1 MEGNSFLSSHKTGSN
16 GLHKLTAQTFKKR
29 IQPNIQIC
37 SITLLENLTFPNAN
51 ASQVPFIQRWEASFK
66 IMSQFCEFRWVCFN
80 NKYAQCE
87 GNQNLPWGWTVLK
100 SGWWWWCF
108 YQGCVCL
115 SVQKNLDISSFVVG
129 LLGSLMGGSDQMMI
143 RINMLMGW
151 KWWKIK
157 IDDDECN
164 LRWGL
169 AAGPQIRGN
178 RLNPLPQFQCHL
190 IATNLGLGKPAKC
203 KNNERNVKLYWTH
216 SANLNFAIQGRGKR
230 RQGQGVKRGKKGGKG
245 RKVS

>member
-87 GNQNLPWGWTVLK
+87 GNQN
-100 SGWWWWCF
+100 S
-108 YQGCVCL
+108 QGR
-115 SVQKNLDISSFVVG
+115 SP
-129 LLGSLMGGSDQMMI
+129 
-143 RINMLMGW
+143 
-151 KWWKIK
+151 
-157 IDDDECN
+157 
-164 LRWGL
+164 LRVDS
-169 AAGPQIRGN
+169 PQIRMMMMMFLSGMCMS
-178 RLNPLPQFQCHL
+178 LCPK
-190 IATNLGLGKPAKC
+190 KPWYL
-203 KNNERNVKLYWTH
+203 VLWWVYWGALWGAQT
-216 SANLNFAIQGRGKR
+216 RWW
-230 RQGQGVKRGKKGGKG
+230 
-245 RKVS
+245 